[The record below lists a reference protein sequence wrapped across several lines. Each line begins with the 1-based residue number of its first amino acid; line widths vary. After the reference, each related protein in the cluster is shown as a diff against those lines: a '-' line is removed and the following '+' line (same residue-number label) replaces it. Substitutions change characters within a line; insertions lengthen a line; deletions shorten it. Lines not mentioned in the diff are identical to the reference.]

1 MASATVW
8 STSAIS
14 APWFVGAVL
23 GLEVL
28 FTFYVGNH
36 PFLLARLRVSAGG
49 GLDGQAMRELPA
61 SVRVV
66 AIRRAADSLRLEHP
80 PRRDTR
86 LAPDDDAY
94 LVGPYAELL
103 QVLRHDR
110 ESAPASDT
118 RPLVEPERER
128 LITRLMR
135 DPPTYRQGHAWRSVD
150 AQ

>member
-1 MASATVW
+1 M
-8 STSAIS
+8 
-14 APWFVGAVL
+14 

-49 GLDGQAMRELPA
+49 GLDGLAMLDLPGT
-61 SVRVV
+61 VRVV
-66 AIRRAADSLRLEHP
+66 AIRRSAGSAALEHP

-103 QVLRHDR
+103 EVLRHDR
-110 ESAPASDT
+110 EPGAGQLSSGPIP
-118 RPLVEPERER
+118 RPE
-128 LITRLMR
+128 
-135 DPPTYRQGHAWRSVD
+135 A
-150 AQ
+150 